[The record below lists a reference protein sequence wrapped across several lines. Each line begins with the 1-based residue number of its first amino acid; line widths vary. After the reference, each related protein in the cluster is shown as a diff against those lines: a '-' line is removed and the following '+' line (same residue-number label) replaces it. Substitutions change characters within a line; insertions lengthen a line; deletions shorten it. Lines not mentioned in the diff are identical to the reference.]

1 MFRIP
6 RISISMRE
14 LDRLKCIQGLIDKQL
29 KQKAV
34 AERLGL
40 TVRQV
45 RRLVERYELE
55 GPRGLISKLRD
66 RPGNRRLKPERA
78 EEAFAVIRAQYAD
91 FGPTLAA
98 EKLRERHGIDL
109 AVETVRSLM
118 TAGGLWLP
126 RRLRPPKVQQPRSRR
141 ACIGELV
148 QIDGCEHPWFEDRA
162 PQCTAVVYVDDAT
175 SRLMVVVFRGSEST
189 YGYFEATRQYIHR
202 YGKPTA
208 FYSDKASIFMLKHTQ
223 SYLAEYGM
231 VQSSGDCDVKVK
243 YHPFGKFQAEEIGAF
258 VKAGSWSQEGNVTV
272 TWSGR
277 PIVEDDQISVRGSD
291 SRQDLLDAV
300 AWQVVKPVTKA
311 FKGASPPR

>member
-1 MFRIP
+1 
-6 RISISMRE
+6 MRE

-66 RPGNRRLKPERA
+66 RPGNRRLKQERG
-78 EEAFAVIRAQYAD
+78 EEAFAIIRAQYAD

-126 RRLRPPKVQQPRSRR
+126 RRLRLPKGQQPRSRR

-148 QIDGCEHPWFEDRA
+148 QIDGCEHAWFEDRA
-162 PQCTAVVYVDDAT
+162 PQCTALVYVDDAT
-175 SRLMVVVFRGSEST
+175 SRLMVVLFGGSEST
-189 YGYFEATRQYIHR
+189 FGYFEATRQYMKDLTLHYERKLYLLADTPDNRRLVGKYLEFFQFPDGRVEIRTAGRSLPYSTYNKLGHIHAAVIVDNKR
-202 YGKPTA
+202 LGHALEIVKLAQSKRDNRVVRAPSAATA
-208 FYSDKASIFMLKHTQ
+208 HRADGTHVPRSKIADSKRQRELSADAWARQ
-223 SYLAEYGM
+223 S
-231 VQSSGDCDVKVK
+231 
-243 YHPFGKFQAEEIGAF
+243 
-258 VKAGSWSQEGNVTV
+258 W
-272 TWSGR
+272 
-277 PIVEDDQISVRGSD
+277 
-291 SRQDLLDAV
+291 
-300 AWQVVKPVTKA
+300 
-311 FKGASPPR
+311 

>member
-6 RISISMRE
+6 RVSISMRE

-98 EKLRERHGIDL
+98 VTDWVLI
-109 AVETVRSLM
+109 
-118 TAGGLWLP
+118 
-126 RRLRPPKVQQPRSRR
+126 RLDCCFHVSSRN
-141 ACIGELV
+141 
-148 QIDGCEHPWFEDRA
+148 
-162 PQCTAVVYVDDAT
+162 
-175 SRLMVVVFRGSEST
+175 S
-189 YGYFEATRQYIHR
+189 
-202 YGKPTA
+202 
-208 FYSDKASIFMLKHTQ
+208 
-223 SYLAEYGM
+223 
-231 VQSSGDCDVKVK
+231 SSGSSSMSRATANALRSSFSFAND
-243 YHPFGKFQAEEIGAF
+243 
-258 VKAGSWSQEGNVTV
+258 ST
-272 TWSGR
+272 
-277 PIVEDDQISVRGSD
+277 PI
-291 SRQDLLDAV
+291 
-300 AWQVVKPVTKA
+300 
-311 FKGASPPR
+311 

>member
-1 MFRIP
+1 MLEP
-6 RISISMRE
+6 
-14 LDRLKCIQGLIDKQL
+14 DRLKCIQGLIDKQF

-126 RRLRPPKVQQPRSRR
+126 RRLRPQKSSNRDLAEPASANWFRS
-141 ACIGELV
+141 
-148 QIDGCEHPWFEDRA
+148 
-162 PQCTAVVYVDDAT
+162 TAV
-175 SRLMVVVFRGSEST
+175 SMHSLKIGRL
-189 YGYFEATRQYIHR
+189 
-202 YGKPTA
+202 
-208 FYSDKASIFMLKHTQ
+208 
-223 SYLAEYGM
+223 
-231 VQSSGDCDVKVK
+231 
-243 YHPFGKFQAEEIGAF
+243 
-258 VKAGSWSQEGNVTV
+258 
-272 TWSGR
+272 
-277 PIVEDDQISVRGSD
+277 SVRPWSTWMT
-291 SRQDLLDAV
+291 Q
-300 AWQVVKPVTKA
+300 PVD
-311 FKGASPPR
+311 